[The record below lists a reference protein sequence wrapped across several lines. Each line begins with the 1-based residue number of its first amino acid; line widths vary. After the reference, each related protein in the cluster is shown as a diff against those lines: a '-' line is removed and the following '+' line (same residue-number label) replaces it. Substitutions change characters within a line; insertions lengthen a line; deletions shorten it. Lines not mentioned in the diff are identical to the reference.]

1 MPFES
6 KLNDNTYTIEF
17 NEKKDSALIN
27 EKNTEFSWDTDS
39 IGRKHLR
46 IGTKLYKVS
55 NISADG
61 SEITLTLN
69 GKWYTVEVKNEQE
82 LLLEKLGFKTHNNA
96 SAGQLKAPMP
106 GKILEM
112 LVKPGDEVA
121 QGQPVIILEAMKME
135 NELKAPIN
143 GKITAIHVEI
153 GQSVEKNHTILEIE
167 NIG

>member
-6 KLNDNTYTIEF
+6 KLNDNFYTIEF
-17 NEKKDSALIN
+17 DENQNSATINGKK
-27 EKNTEFSWDTDS
+27 TEYNWDTDS
-39 IGRKHLR
+39 NGRKHLR
-46 IGTKLYKVS
+46 IGTRLYKVC

-106 GKILEM
+106 GKILDM
-112 LVKPGDEVA
+112 LVKPGDEVN
-121 QGQPVIILEAMKME
+121 QGQPVVILEAMKME
-135 NELKAPIN
+135 NELKAPAAGIV
-143 GKITAIHVEI
+143 KEI
-153 GQSVEKNHTILEIE
+153 FASAGDSVEKNQPLIEIE
-167 NIG
+167 PRG

>member
-135 NELKAPIN
+135 NELKAP
-143 GKITAIHVEI
+143 TAGTVKETFASA
-153 GQSVEKNHTILEIE
+153 GDSVEKNQPLIEIE
-167 NIG
+167 PRG